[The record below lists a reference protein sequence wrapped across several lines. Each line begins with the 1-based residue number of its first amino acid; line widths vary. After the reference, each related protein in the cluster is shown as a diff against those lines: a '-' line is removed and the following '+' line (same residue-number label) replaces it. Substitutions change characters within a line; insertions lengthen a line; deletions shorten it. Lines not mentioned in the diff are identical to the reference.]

1 MTKTYVCPTI
11 AEIRANVASGKI
23 SAEQYVT
30 EGFAAAQASQSTLH
44 AFQYLPDASPV
55 AHTDRNLPLSGVS
68 VAVKDIIDTAD
79 MPTEFNS
86 PAYAGRRPAQ
96 DAAVVARLRAA
107 GATILGK
114 SVTTEFAFRHPGPTV
129 NPWNSAYTPGGSSS
143 GSAAAVGAGIVSLAL
158 GTQTQGSVIRPAAYC
173 GVVGFKPT
181 YGTISRA
188 GVLPL
193 AWSLD
198 HVGLFTR
205 SVADAAYVLKL
216 IAGAD
221 ASDPH
226 ASHVPLISATASGR
240 RIGVLPRQVGGAI
253 EPAQQ
258 AALDSLAKRLSRDGA
273 EIVMIDLPDE
283 LFDTPVHAL
292 TLMGVEASITH
303 GDLYRRSPE
312 LISAPMRGLIEEGLR
327 TTAADY
333 AKAKVL
339 QSRMAHRFDA
349 WLRKTMLLDALLV
362 APASGE
368 PPHGLDSTG
377 DASFCAPWTFLGVPA
392 VTLPVN
398 FGPAGLPL
406 GAQVVGA
413 AGSDAALLDLA
424 EWMEARTEWSGAVAG
439 GDDTRIRPHVAT
451 PHLATPR
458 AVTHAP
464 NRTNY

>member
-11 AEIRANVASGKI
+11 AEIRADITSGKT
-23 SAEQYVT
+23 SAEQCVA
-30 EGFAAAQASQSTLH
+30 EGFAAIRSSQSTLH
-44 AFQYLPDASPV
+44 AFQYLPEALPP
-55 AHTDRNLPLSGVS
+55 AHADKNLPLAGVS

-96 DAAVVARLRAA
+96 DAAVVALLRAA
-107 GATILGK
+107 GATIIGK

-143 GSAAAVGAGIVSLAL
+143 GSAAAVGAGIVPLAL

-188 GVLPL
+188 GVLAL

-198 HVGLFTR
+198 HVGLFTK

-216 IAGAD
+216 VAGAD
-221 ASDPH
+221 PDDPH
-226 ASHVPLISATASGR
+226 ASHVSLAPKTTAGR
-240 RIGVLPRQVGGAI
+240 RIGMLKRQVGGAI
-253 EPAQQ
+253 DAAQH
-258 AALDSLAKRLSRDGA
+258 ASLEALAERLTRDGA
-273 EIVMIDLPDE
+273 EIVTVELPAE
-283 LFDTPVHAL
+283 IFDTPAHAL
-292 TLMGVEASITH
+292 TLMSVEAAITH
-303 GDLYRRSPE
+303 GELYRRSPE
-312 LISAPMRGLIEEGLR
+312 LVSAPMRGLIEDGLKC
-327 TTAADY
+327 AATDY

-339 QSRMAHRFDA
+339 QGRMAHRFNT
-349 WLRKTMLLDALLV
+349 WLKETMTLDALLV

-392 VTLPVN
+392 VTVPTS

-406 GAQVVGA
+406 GAQLVGV
-413 AGSDAALLDLA
+413 AGNDAALLELA
-424 EWMEARTEWSGAVAG
+424 QWVEARTDWSGAVAARRG
-439 GDDTRIRPHVAT
+439 
-451 PHLATPR
+451 
-458 AVTHAP
+458 
-464 NRTNY
+464 

>member
-11 AEIRANVASGKI
+11 AEIRADIASGKT
-23 SAEQYVT
+23 SAEQFVAQ
-30 EGFAAAQASQSTLH
+30 GFAAVEASQSTLR
-44 AFQYLPDASPV
+44 AFQYLPDALPL
-55 AHTDRNLPLSGVS
+55 APIDKNLPLAGVS

-86 PAYAGRRPAQ
+86 PAYAGRRPAH

-107 GATILGK
+107 GASIIGK
-114 SVTTEFAFRHPGPTV
+114 SVTTEFAFRHPGHTV

-143 GSAAAVGAGIVSLAL
+143 GSAAAVGAGIVPLAL

-205 SVADAAYVLKL
+205 SVADAAYVLRL
-216 IAGAD
+216 VAGTD
-221 ASDPH
+221 SGDPH
-226 ASHVPLISATASGR
+226 ASHVPLVSTTAAGR
-240 RIGVLPRQVGGAI
+240 RIGMLNKQVGGAI
-253 EPAQQ
+253 DPAQQ
-258 AALDSLAKRLSRDGA
+258 AALDALAERLSRDGA
-273 EIVMIDLPDE
+273 EIVTVDLPAE
-283 LFDTPVHAL
+283 IFDTPAHAL
-292 TLMGVEASITH
+292 TLMGVEAAITH

-312 LISAPMRGLIEEGLR
+312 LVSAPMRGLIEEGMQC
-327 TTAADY
+327 AATDY

-339 QSRMAHRFDA
+339 QGRMAHRFDT
-349 WLRKTMLLDALLV
+349 WLKTTMALDALLV

-392 VTLPVN
+392 LTVPMS

-406 GAQVVGA
+406 GAQLVSA
-413 AGSDAALLDLA
+413 AGSDTSLLELG
-424 EWMEARTEWSGAVAG
+424 EWVEARTGWSDAVAARRG
-439 GDDTRIRPHVAT
+439 
-451 PHLATPR
+451 
-458 AVTHAP
+458 
-464 NRTNY
+464 

>member
-11 AEIRANVASGKI
+11 AEIRADITSGKT
-23 SAEQYVT
+23 SAEQCVA
-30 EGFAAAQASQSTLH
+30 EGFAAIEALQSTLH
-44 AFQYLPDASPV
+44 AFKYLPEALPP
-55 AHTDRNLPLSGVS
+55 AHADKNLPLAGVS

-96 DAAVVARLRAA
+96 DAAVVALLRAA
-107 GATILGK
+107 GATIIGK

-143 GSAAAVGAGIVSLAL
+143 GSAAAVGAGIVPLAL

-188 GVLPL
+188 GVLAL

-216 IAGAD
+216 VAGAD
-221 ASDPH
+221 PGDPH
-226 ASHVPLISATASGR
+226 ASHVPLAPVSAAGR
-240 RIGVLPRQVGGAI
+240 RIGMLKRQVGGAI
-253 EPAQQ
+253 DAAQH
-258 AALDSLAKRLSRDGA
+258 ASLEALAERLKRDGA
-273 EIVMIDLPDE
+273 EIVTVELPAE
-283 LFDTPVHAL
+283 IFDTPAHAL
-292 TLMGVEASITH
+292 TLMSVEAAITH
-303 GDLYRRSPE
+303 GELYRRSPE
-312 LISAPMRGLIEEGLR
+312 LVSAPMRGLIEDGLMC
-327 TTAADY
+327 AATDY

-339 QSRMAHRFDA
+339 QGRMAHRFNT
-349 WLRKTMLLDALLV
+349 WLKETMTLDALLV

-392 VTLPVN
+392 VTVPTS

-406 GAQVVGA
+406 GAQLVGA
-413 AGSDAALLDLA
+413 AGNDAALLELA
-424 EWMEARTEWSGAVAG
+424 EWVEARTDWSGAVAARQG
-439 GDDTRIRPHVAT
+439 
-451 PHLATPR
+451 
-458 AVTHAP
+458 
-464 NRTNY
+464 

>member
-11 AEIRANVASGKI
+11 AEIRADVASGKTRA
-23 SAEQYVT
+23 AEFVAQ
-30 EGFAAAQASQSTLH
+30 GFAAAQASQSTLH
-44 AFQYLPDASPV
+44 AFQYLPDALPV
-55 AHTDRNLPLSGVS
+55 THVDENLPLAGVS

-86 PAYAGRRPAQ
+86 PAYVGRRPAQ
-96 DAAVVARLRAA
+96 DATVVARLRAA

-114 SVTTEFAFRHPGPTV
+114 SVTTEFAFRHPGQTV

-181 YGTISRA
+181 YGTIART

-216 IAGAD
+216 VAGAGPD
-221 ASDPH
+221 DPH
-226 ASHVPLISATASGR
+226 ASHVPLASTVAAGR
-240 RIGVLPRQVGGAI
+240 RIGMLVRQVGGAV

-258 AALDSLAKRLSRDGA
+258 AALDALAERLSRDGA
-273 EIVMIDLPDE
+273 EIVMVDLPAE
-283 LFDTPVHAL
+283 IFDTPAHAL
-292 TLMGVEASITH
+292 TLMGVEAAITH

-327 TTAADY
+327 CAATDY

-339 QSRMAHRFDA
+339 QGRMAHRFDA
-349 WLRKTMLLDALLV
+349 WLRKTMTLDALLV
-362 APASGE
+362 APANGE

-392 VTLPVN
+392 VTVPMS

-406 GAQVVGA
+406 GAQIVGA

-424 EWMEARTEWSGAVAG
+424 EWIEARTNWASRVSTTSDTGA
-439 GDDTRIRPHVAT
+439 
-451 PHLATPR
+451 
-458 AVTHAP
+458 
-464 NRTNY
+464 